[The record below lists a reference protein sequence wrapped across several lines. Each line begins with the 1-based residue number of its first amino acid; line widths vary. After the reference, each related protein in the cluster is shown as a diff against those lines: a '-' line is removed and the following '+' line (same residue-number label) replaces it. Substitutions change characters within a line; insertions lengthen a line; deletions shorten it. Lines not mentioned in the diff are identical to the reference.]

1 MNLENGLTPA
11 PGDEYSRAFIALL
24 RNGSTHGSALEL
36 WRKQLE
42 SLASSKGICLL
53 ALAGVEQ
60 ATVPDAELTDLS
72 AGLESRAEQLH
83 KCAQALL
90 ADWPDK
96 CAQALLADWPANSS
110 ALPPNEFHNM
120 EFMQSVKEIA

>member
-1 MNLENGLTPA
+1 MNLENGLTPT

-90 ADWPDK
+90 ADWP
-96 CAQALLADWPANSS
+96 ANSS

-120 EFMQSVKEIA
+120 EFMQTIKELT